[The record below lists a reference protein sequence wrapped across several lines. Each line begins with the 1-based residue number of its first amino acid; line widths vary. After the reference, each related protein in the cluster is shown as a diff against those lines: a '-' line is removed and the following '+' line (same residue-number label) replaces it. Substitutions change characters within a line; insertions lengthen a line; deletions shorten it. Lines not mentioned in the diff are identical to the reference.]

1 MTASLR
7 TQMED
12 RLQLLTGRVDRIEG
26 HLRHTD
32 EPINPDFAD
41 RATEGEND
49 EVLQGLDDEGRR
61 ELFEIRS
68 ALARMDAGTYGI
80 CEACG
85 IKIPEARLQLV
96 PHARNCVSCAS

>member
-1 MTASLR
+1 MTDFFR
-7 TQMED
+7 TLLED
-12 RLQLLTGRVDRIEG
+12 RLSVLTTRVNRIEG

-49 EVLQGLDDEGRR
+49 EVLQALDDEGRR

-68 ALARMDAGTYGI
+68 ALARIEAGTYGI
-80 CEACG
+80 CEVTG
-85 IKIPEARLQLV
+85 EKIPEARLKLI
-96 PHARNCVSCAS
+96 PYARTCVDAGS